1 MTCTYLYFT
10 SFPSISRGA
19 DTSEVN
25 PVVRTGACVITS
37 GLGTKP
43 WCVLAIISSKAIFTL
58 THKALCYRHTYL
70 PVTRIRV
77 AVVCA

>member
-43 WCVLAIISSKAIFTL
+43 WCVLAIISS
-58 THKALCYRHTYL
+58 
-70 PVTRIRV
+70 
-77 AVVCA
+77 